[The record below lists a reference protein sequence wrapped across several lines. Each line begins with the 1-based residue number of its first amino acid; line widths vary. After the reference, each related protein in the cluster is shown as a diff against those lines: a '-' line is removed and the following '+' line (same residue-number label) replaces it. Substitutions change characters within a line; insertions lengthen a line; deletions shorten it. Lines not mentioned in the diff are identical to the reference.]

1 MTDIRIELPVEKVF
15 AYVSDPLNFP
25 HWNSA
30 VRAVR
35 KIGPS
40 YAMERDLP
48 TGRALNELEVVA
60 CERPTEFAIRTTSG
74 PTPFLYRYRFSANDG
89 ATVVRLEAA
98 VELEGIAERLPALA
112 RRLVRRG
119 VDDNFAALKRT
130 LEAGSP
136 ASAQA
141 G

>member
-1 MTDIRIELPVEKVF
+1 
-15 AYVSDPLNFP
+15 
-25 HWNSA
+25 
-30 VRAVR
+30 
-35 KIGPS
+35 
-40 YAMERDLP
+40 MERDLP